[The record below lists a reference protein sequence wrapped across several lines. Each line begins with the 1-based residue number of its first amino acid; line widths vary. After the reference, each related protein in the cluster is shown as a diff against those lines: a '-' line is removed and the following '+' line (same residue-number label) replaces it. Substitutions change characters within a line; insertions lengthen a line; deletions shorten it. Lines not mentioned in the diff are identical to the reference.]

1 MKPGIHHDISIQEYH
16 RNREWISATGLK
28 HAKRSMQDLRYYLD
42 GGYDSLTGSH
52 FDFGN
57 AFELALLDADAFL
70 REVAIMPTQKW
81 IEDALAGNQ
90 KLVNAKLSTAYQE
103 SLKKF
108 KEAHA
113 GKYIINDVGSESLET
128 LQAMLES
135 CRRNPWISSM
145 IQNIQYQASLCWI
158 DPETGIQLKT
168 RPDICKISKNIVVN
182 LKTTTNAS
190 PEVFNRELAKYDY
203 PLQAVTEII
212 GVEAT
217 GLMPKV
223 DKYFWLVV
231 EKEAPYHVQL
241 YEFDQSDI
249 AHVKQEFYF
258 LLSRIRLAMDSGEWK
273 GYGDRADNPY
283 GILTARIQGY
293 WGVYQQ

>member
-1 MKPGIHHDISIQEYH
+1 MKPGIHHDINITDYH
-16 RNREWISATGLK
+16 RNKEWISATGLK
-28 HAKRSMQDLRYYLD
+28 HAKRSMLDLRYYLD
-42 GGYDSLTGSH
+42 GGYDDLTGSH

-57 AFELALLDADAFL
+57 AFELALLDVGGFH
-70 REVAIMPTQKW
+70 REVAVMPTQTW
-81 IEDALAGNQ
+81 IKEAIALNP
-90 KLVNAKLSTAYQE
+90 KLKNPKLSGLYQDD
-103 SLKKF
+103 LTTF
-108 KEAHA
+108 KENNA
-113 GKYIINDVGSESLET
+113 GKYIINDIGDQSMET
-128 LQAMLES
+128 IVSMLES
-135 CRRNPWISSM
+135 CRRDPWISMM

-168 RPDICKISKNIVVN
+168 RPDICKVTKNTVVN
-182 LKTTTNAS
+182 VKTTADAR
-190 PEVFNRELAKYDY
+190 PEIFNRELAKYDY

-212 GVEAT
+212 GVEST

-231 EKEAPYHVQL
+231 EKEAPFHAQL

-283 GILTARIQGY
+283 GILTARIPSY